1 MAPGSHLAS
10 PLGFVNKVSLK
21 HNHAVWLKD
30 SNFAQ
35 DGGRRW
41 WIEIRESNS
50 RCQDIGY
57 WRKRQQN
64 LLINLIWKEGVGW
77 R

>member
-41 WIEIRESNS
+41 WIEIRE
-50 RCQDIGY
+50 RAIVGVRILDIGGKGN
-57 WRKRQQN
+57 R
-64 LLINLIWKEGVGW
+64 IC
-77 R
+77 

>member
-1 MAPGSHLAS
+1 MAPGSHPAS

-21 HNHAVWLKD
+21 HNHAVWRKD

-41 WIEIRESNS
+41 WIETRE
-50 RCQDIGY
+50 RAIVGVRILDIGGKGN
-57 WRKRQQN
+57 R
-64 LLINLIWKEGVGW
+64 IC
-77 R
+77 